1 MSQQLVTMTIAEIIS
16 MVVIDGVYNNSERK
30 TSWIGSLSCISAG
43 FENFSGL
50 FIDLSG
56 IREI

>member
-1 MSQQLVTMTIAEIIS
+1 MTIAEIIS
-16 MVVIDGVYNNSERK
+16 MVIIDGVYNNSERK

-50 FIDLSG
+50 FVDLSG
-56 IREI
+56 ICEI